1 MQTFDEYSQKYKFVK
16 MERKNGILLMVTH
29 SKGDTLNWSYKDP
42 DAYPGI
48 YYELAEAWNDI
59 GSDVENK
66 VVIWTGAGDGFMG
79 PAGSGQPAP
88 PRSARG
94 WERSNWK
101 GRYMQSGLLNIDV
114 PVICAINGPAL
125 KHADLCFLCDIIL
138 CADHATFQDSH
149 MYCDTVPG
157 DGAHVVYPAV
167 MGLARAR
174 YFLLLSET
182 ITAQQALQMGIVNEV
197 MPKDKLMARAWE
209 IAELLAAKPPLAT
222 RFART
227 LLVRDLR
234 HKMLDAQGYG
244 LALEGL
250 ANLDDDPAPI
260 LQRDYPK
267 HSGVSL
273 RRSDV
278 ERDS

>member
-1 MQTFDEYSQKYKFVK
+1 MLTFDEYSKKYAFIK
-16 MERKNGILLMVTH
+16 MERKNGILLMITH
-29 SKGDTLNWSYKDP
+29 SKGDTLQWSYTDP
-42 DAYPGI
+42 VAYPGI
-48 YYELAEAWNDI
+48 YYELAEAWNHI

-66 VVIWTGAGDGFMG
+66 VVIWTGAGDAFAG
-79 PAGSGQPAP
+79 PAPSGQPSP

-101 GRYMQSGLLNIDV
+101 GRHMQGALLDIDV

-138 CADHATFQDSH
+138 CADTAEFQDGH
-149 MYCDTVPG
+149 MFCDTVPG
-157 DGAHVVYPAV
+157 DGAHVIYPAI
-167 MGLARAR
+167 MGPVRAR
-174 YFLLLSET
+174 YFLLLSEK
-182 ITAQQALQMGIVNEV
+182 ISAQQALQMGIVNEV
-197 MPKDKLMARAWE
+197 MPKEKLMARAWE
-209 IAELLAAKPPLAT
+209 IAELLAAKPPLAS

-250 ANLDDDPAPI
+250 ANLDDDPSDT
-260 LQRDYPK
+260 LQRDFPG
-267 HSGVSL
+267 HSQVKL
-273 RRSDV
+273 RR
-278 ERDS
+278 